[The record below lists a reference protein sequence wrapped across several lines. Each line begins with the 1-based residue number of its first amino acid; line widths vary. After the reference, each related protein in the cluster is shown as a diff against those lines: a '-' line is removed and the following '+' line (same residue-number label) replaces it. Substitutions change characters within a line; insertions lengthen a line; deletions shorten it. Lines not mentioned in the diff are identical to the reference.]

1 MSDPL
6 RRVVLPPYVPFWQRV
21 FLLSVKPTYWLHA
34 AVRTIGAVLV
44 SLLVL
49 AFVTNLALGIYRGI
63 EFRAF
68 LIEGAEAW
76 DRNYDPVVFENGRVR
91 VLGDRIVRFQD
102 GKQTFLVDPAETVS
116 LRSIRTPKFFVVR
129 STEIVRKDTLRG
141 MQRISLSD
149 MEEMLG
155 SGPIIFDTAHLQEYI
170 GRYVIWI
177 QIAVALLFAFLVPVF
192 DLIGCLLYAL
202 PAAGLV
208 LLLKGRAAGL
218 TFGSAFRVC
227 LAASSATLVIDLFLS
242 LVGASPPAVLGAP
255 LWIVLIF
262 GFALAAT
269 FQLESQPAT
278 GNEAYDELPP
288 PELGDPSASPPYP
301 G

>member
-21 FLLSVKPTYWLHA
+21 FLLPVKPAYWLHA
-34 AVRTIGAVLV
+34 AVRTIGSVLV
-44 SLLVL
+44 PLLIL

-76 DRNYDPVVFENGRVR
+76 DRSYDPVVFENGRVR

-102 GKQTFLVDPAETVS
+102 GSRTLLVDPAETVS
-116 LRSIRTPKFFVVR
+116 LRSIRTPEFIVVR
-129 STEIVRKDTLRG
+129 STEIVRKSAFRPVERVPLTKL
-141 MQRISLSD
+141 
-149 MEEMLG
+149 EEMLG
-155 SGPIIFDTAHLQEYI
+155 AGPIVFDTAHLQQYVA
-170 GRYVIWI
+170 RYVIWV
-177 QIAVALLFAFLVPVF
+177 QIALALLFAFLVPVF

-208 LLLKGRAAGL
+208 LLLKGRASGL

-242 LVGASPPAVLGAP
+242 LVGASPPMILGAP

-269 FQLESQPAT
+269 FQLESQPALV
-278 GNEAYDELPP
+278 NEADSGLPP